1 MKEQLLKL
9 QEVFAKAKGTSIEL
23 GLTDDAKKVVKKGLL
38 YKKSYLLKR
47 KYGLKQKVN
56 MERSF
61 QKYLIFQTTQKV

>member
-47 KYGLKQKVN
+47 KYGLK
-56 MERSF
+56 
-61 QKYLIFQTTQKV
+61 